1 MIGSWSVRVRAIPI
15 PWEKRVSYITIRLC
29 LEDATGEVHLTDL
42 MLQGGRLP
50 ILWSGHVSEIKFS
63 FEQ

>member
-1 MIGSWSVRVRAIPI
+1 MIGSFDSRVLPIPI
-15 PWEKRVSYITIRLC
+15 PWDKIVQKMEVRLC
-29 LEDATGEVHLTDL
+29 LEDATGTVRITDV